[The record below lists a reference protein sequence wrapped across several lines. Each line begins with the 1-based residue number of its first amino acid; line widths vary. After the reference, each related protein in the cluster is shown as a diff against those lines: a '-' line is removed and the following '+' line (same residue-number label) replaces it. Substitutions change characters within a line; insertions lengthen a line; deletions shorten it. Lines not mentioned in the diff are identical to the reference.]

1 MVCFLYQ
8 VLQDFL
14 AQTEARLVRGSSTGH
29 VATSLVCVRTE
40 FSNADLVGV
49 TGDVLCEPERFGG
62 QVFMCGPGR
71 SGECFHVCT
80 CEGTFHRVILGPR
93 LCAFL
98 RQGAC
103 CVYCQNIVDFLSD
116 VGAPGKPKGCS
127 IPLMYHWLK
136 V

>member
-29 VATSLVCVRTE
+29 VAISLVCVRTE

-62 QVFMCGPGR
+62 A
-71 SGECFHVCT
+71 SFHVWT
-80 CEGTFHRVILGPR
+80 WEVWGVFS
-93 LCAFL
+93 
-98 RQGAC
+98 
-103 CVYCQNIVDFLSD
+103 CVYLRGHISQGDL
-116 VGAPGKPKGCS
+116 GAEIMC
-127 IPLMYHWLK
+127 
-136 V
+136 VF